1 MLTMQLSNMVLTVDF
16 AAGRI
21 TSLCIGGRER
31 VCAPTPLFALRLRD
45 AQGTATVLC
54 ATDAGVCTETEDGA
68 IYAGFGVADLSVH
81 VHLAK
86 KQKSAAWRA
95 DVQGIDA
102 EHFVEW
108 IDFPLINLPAL
119 KENNSSGDG
128 GQILLP

>member
-31 VCAPTPLFALRLRD
+31 VCAPTPLFSLRLRD

-54 ATDAGVCTETEDGA
+54 ATDARVCSETEDGV
-68 IYAGFGVADLSVH
+68 IYSDFGVSDLSVR
-81 VHLAK
+81 VHLAN
-86 KQKSAAWRA
+86 KQGSVAWRA
-95 DVQGIDA
+95 DVQGLDA

-108 IDFPLINLPAL
+108 IDFPMVSLPAL
-119 KENNSSGDG
+119 KENNPSGDG
-128 GQILLP
+128 